1 MFFDMS
7 DKQSLTTKVYNHI
20 RDGIL
25 DGTYPIGG
33 YLVETRL
40 AGEMDVSRTPV
51 REALKQLELEGLV
64 DSIPNRGMRVQGITD
79 GDLDDI
85 HTIRLLLEGQAA
97 WWAAQRIDQEHLDR
111 LAEIL
116 ELMELYTRR
125 NDVSQLAKLDSAFH
139 DVIYDAARSRM
150 LKHVL
155 TSLHQNA
162 RRGRRSSLTA
172 PSRPHYSFQEHQA
185 IFRALEKHCPEEAK
199 AAMEQHIANACAKEE
214 TE

>member
-1 MFFDMS
+1 MFFDTS

-40 AGEMDVSRTPV
+40 ADEMEVSRTPV

-97 WWAAQRIDQEHLDR
+97 WWAAQRVDQEHLDR

-116 ELMELYTRR
+116 ELLELYTRR
-125 NDVSQLAKLDSAFH
+125 NGSS
-139 DVIYDAARSRM
+139 IARFTM
-150 LKHVL
+150 
-155 TSLHQNA
+155 
-162 RRGRRSSLTA
+162 
-172 PSRPHYSFQEHQA
+172 
-185 IFRALEKHCPEEAK
+185 
-199 AAMEQHIANACAKEE
+199 
-214 TE
+214 

>member
-1 MFFDMS
+1 M
-7 DKQSLTTKVYNHI
+7 VYN
-20 RDGIL
+20 
-25 DGTYPIGG
+25 TNAYE
-33 YLVETRL
+33 LVE
-40 AGEMDVSRTPV
+40 S
-51 REALKQLELEGLV
+51 LKQLEGLV

-97 WWAAQRIDQEHLDR
+97 WWAAQRVDQEHLDR

-116 ELMELYTRR
+116 ELLELYTRR
-125 NDVSQLAKLDSAFH
+125 NDVGQLAKLDSAFH

>member
-1 MFFDMS
+1 MFFDTS

-40 AGEMDVSRTPV
+40 ADEMEVSRTPV

-97 WWAAQRIDQEHLDR
+97 WWAGTSGPAGGNIGTIGAIYPAQR
-111 LAEIL
+111 
-116 ELMELYTRR
+116 RR
-125 NDVSQLAKLDSAFH
+125 PA
-139 DVIYDAARSRM
+139 
-150 LKHVL
+150 
-155 TSLHQNA
+155 
-162 RRGRRSSLTA
+162 G
-172 PSRPHYSFQEHQA
+172 QA
-185 IFRALEKHCPEEAK
+185 G
-199 AAMEQHIANACAKEE
+199 
-214 TE
+214 

>member
-1 MFFDMS
+1 M
-7 DKQSLTTKVYNHI
+7 
-20 RDGIL
+20 
-25 DGTYPIGG
+25 
-33 YLVETRL
+33 E
-40 AGEMDVSRTPV
+40 VSRTPV

-97 WWAAQRIDQEHLDR
+97 WWAAQRVDQEHLDR

-116 ELMELYTRR
+116 ELLELYTRR
-125 NDVSQLAKLDSAFH
+125 NDVGQLAKLDSAFH

>member
-1 MFFDMS
+1 MFFDTS

-40 AGEMDVSRTPV
+40 ADEMEVSRTPV

-97 WWAAQRIDQEHLDR
+97 WWAAQRVDQEHLDR

-116 ELMELYTRR
+116 ELLELYTRR
-125 NDVSQLAKLDSAFH
+125 NDVGQLAKLDCAFH